1 MNDGLGSFLA
11 PFDHFRTFLLP
22 SSSLKTLSFYSLV
35 IRLQYRPLHLLLPP
49 SAALSILLGRAPHS
63 LKILAY
69 CSSLQNHF
77 CHISVIS
84 KSLYLIVSVLCILSL
99 SAFTRPQ
106 PTTSIARILIFFVT
120 HVHIHSL
127 SFKHPINWLP
137 CTPIFPAHS
146 LNYHNCKNL
155 SMTVPLPH
163 RFLLLF
169 PYS

>member
-1 MNDGLGSFLA
+1 MWQFSFPRSLQKGMNDGLGSFLA

-49 SAALSILLGRAPHS
+49 SAALFILLGRAPHS

-127 SFKHPINWLP
+127 SFKHPIN
-137 CTPIFPAHS
+137 
-146 LNYHNCKNL
+146 
-155 SMTVPLPH
+155 
-163 RFLLLF
+163 
-169 PYS
+169 